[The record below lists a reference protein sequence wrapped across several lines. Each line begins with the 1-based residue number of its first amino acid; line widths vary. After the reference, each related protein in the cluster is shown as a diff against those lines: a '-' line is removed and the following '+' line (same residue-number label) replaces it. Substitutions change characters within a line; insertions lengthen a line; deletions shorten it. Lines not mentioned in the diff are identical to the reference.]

1 MSAFDQTLRW
11 FDQHNI
17 SLGTISATI
26 GLLFA
31 ASILIIILNRLIRS
45 WLRLLETRISL
56 PYQTVLALTRVI
68 SGVMWLVTG
77 MILLDIWGVGIG
89 GIWTLLVSAATV
101 VGVGFLATWAMVSN
115 VTASFFVT
123 LWRPFHLGDVVQI
136 LPENMKGR
144 VIDRNMM
151 FTTLREDDG
160 SVIQIPNNLFFQK
173 MFRVVNASDRFLY
186 NEFGHREHER
196 SRAEGPAK

>member
-1 MSAFDQTLRW
+1 MTAFEQTLHW
-11 FDQHNI
+11 FERHNV
-17 SLGTISATI
+17 SLGTIGATI
-26 GLLFA
+26 ALLLA
-31 ASILIIILNRLIRS
+31 ASVVIVLLNRLIRG
-45 WLRLLETRISL
+45 WLRMLETRVSL
-56 PYQTVLALTRVI
+56 PYQTVLTLTRVI
-68 SGVMWLVTG
+68 SGLMWLITG

-123 LWRPFHLGDVVQI
+123 IWRPFHLGDVVQM

-160 SVIQIPNNLFFQK
+160 SVIQVPNNMFFQK
-173 MFRVVNASDRFLY
+173 MFRVVQPGERFLFDQ
-186 NEFGHREHER
+186 FGARDAER
-196 SRAEGPAK
+196 GRAEGPAK

>member
-1 MSAFDQTLRW
+1 MSAFDQILRW

-17 SLGTISATI
+17 SLGTVSATI
-26 GLLFA
+26 ALLFA
-31 ASILIIILNRLIRS
+31 ASIVIVLLNRLIRS
-45 WLRLLETRISL
+45 WLRLVETRISL

-186 NEFGHREHER
+186 DEFGHRER

>member
-17 SLGTISATI
+17 SVGTIGATI

-31 ASILIIILNRLIRS
+31 ASILIVILNRLIRS

-68 SGVMWLVTG
+68 SGVMWIVTG

-160 SVIQIPNNLFFQK
+160 SVIQIPNNMFFQK

-186 NEFGHREHER
+186 SEFGHREHER